1 MIIVDIPGGPEL
13 RLRRLVADFNGTLAE
28 DGVLVPGVAERLEG
42 LSGDLDILVVTAD
55 TFGAARRQLAGL
67 PVAVEVLAGA
77 DHAQQ
82 KADHVRR
89 IDPAGTV
96 AVGNGR
102 NDQLMLAAAGLGF
115 AVVLGEGAA
124 VATVGAADVV
134 FHDVRD
140 ALDALLD
147 PRRLVATLRS

>member
-13 RLRRLVADFNGTLAE
+13 RLRHLVADFNGTLAE
-28 DGVLVPGVAERLEG
+28 NGVLVPGVAERLTA
-42 LSGDLDILVVTAD
+42 LSAHLDILVVTAD
-55 TFGAARRQLAGL
+55 TFGEARRRLDGL

-77 DHAQQ
+77 DQAEQ
-82 KADHVRR
+82 KADHIRHL
-89 IDPAGTV
+89 DPAGTV

-102 NDQLMLAAAGLGF
+102 NDQLMLAAAALGF

-124 VATVGAADVV
+124 FATVQAADVV
-134 FHDVRD
+134 FRDVRD

-147 PRRLVATLRS
+147 PRRLVATLRW